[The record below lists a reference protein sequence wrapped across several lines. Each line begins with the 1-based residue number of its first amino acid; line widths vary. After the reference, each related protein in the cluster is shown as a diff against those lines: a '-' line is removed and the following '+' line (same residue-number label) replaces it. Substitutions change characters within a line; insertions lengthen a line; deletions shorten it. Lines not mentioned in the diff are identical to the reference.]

1 MSTNKDEFVMDM
13 KENEGSGSIQSVEM
27 EWNWIKKSR

>member
-13 KENEGSGSIQSVEM
+13 EENEGSRSIQSVEM
-27 EWNWIKKSR
+27 ELD

>member
-13 KENEGSGSIQSVEM
+13 KENEGSRSIQSVEM
-27 EWNWIKKSR
+27 ELD

>member
-1 MSTNKDEFVMDM
+1 MSTNKDEFVMNM
-13 KENEGSGSIQSVEM
+13 KENEGSRSIQSVEM